1 MKKLRKAAVLL
12 TKVKYRQ
19 IEKKKKQTLQNCK
32 KI

>member
-19 IEKKKKQTLQNCK
+19 IEKKQTLQNCK